1 MSNSFVVWLFV
12 EEMSLVDVHQHR
24 QHSKPIERKLL
35 CIFLVFLK
43 THPPQAVRGRCR
55 FIKIKIAETCKY
67 QNLKNYI
74 LTYQVISNKF
84 TIVRLCTVQR
94 YHKPCGT
101 RHKFPNPIKYPGRFM
116 ECIKK
121 TGNKQLYTLEPM
133 KVLV

>member
-1 MSNSFVVWLFV
+1 MHFPRFFENAPTTS
-12 EEMSLVDVHQHR
+12 R
-24 QHSKPIERKLL
+24 QGTLPFYKNKNRGNL
-35 CIFLVFLK
+35 C
-43 THPPQAVRGRCR
+43 
-55 FIKIKIAETCKY
+55 

-84 TIVRLCTVQR
+84 TR